1 MEFYIIINKFNL
13 ILYYVKKNRFKKI
26 FLIVVL
32 KRTSLIKTVV
42 KWIFAWKIYEK
53 QVSMNKNQLIL
64 VFIKPRFKTWLFAN
78 PVQKNKYS
86 LPNQT
91 KIL

>member
-42 KWIFAWKIYEK
+42 K
-53 QVSMNKNQLIL
+53 
-64 VFIKPRFKTWLFAN
+64 
-78 PVQKNKYS
+78 
-86 LPNQT
+86 
-91 KIL
+91 